1 MEIHFAALVAIDWS
15 DQEQVWA
22 MEITGQEKIQTGS
35 FAHTPEA
42 VEAWAAGLAERFGN
56 QCVAVAIEQ
65 SRGPLVFMLAKY
77 SHLVIYPVH
86 SSTLANYRK
95 SFRPSGAKDD
105 PLDAGLLLDILA
117 RHREKL
123 RPLRPDTVET
133 RTIHFLV
140 EERRKIVDQKT
151 ACTNRL
157 TAHLKMYFPQALN
170 WFGEIG
176 SPIAVAF
183 LERWPTLAAIQKARA
198 TTIRQF
204 YSSHNSRTGGD
215 SLDQR
220 VEEIHKAIPATN
232 DLAVITGYSVAVLA
246 WIGFLKQLLHAIKD
260 YDQRIEALAKAHP
273 DYALMK
279 SFPGVGP
286 VIAPRLI
293 AALGSQRDR
302 YESAYQIQC
311 YSGIAPVVSASGK
324 KHHVHCRW
332 ACPAF
337 LRQTF
342 HEWAQ
347 HSMASSQWARDY
359 YERQR
364 SKGKGHNTAVRAL
377 AFKWIRIL
385 FRCWRNNVPYS
396 ELVYTRS
403 VADKKQQEQP
413 AQAVEIKWE
422 KKAGFKKLIALP
434 LDGTPQMSC

>member
-1 MEIHFAALVAIDWS
+1 MEIQFAALVAIDWA
-15 DQEQVWA
+15 DQAHVWA
-22 MEITGQEKIQTGS
+22 MEIAGQEKLHTGS
-35 FAHTPEA
+35 FAHTPEC
-42 VEAWAAGLAERFGN
+42 VEVWAAGLAERFSN
-56 QCVAVAIEQ
+56 QLVAVAIEQ

-77 SHLVIYPVH
+77 SHLVIFPVH

-95 SFRPSGAKDD
+95 SFHPSGAKDD
-105 PLDAGLLLDILA
+105 PLDARLLLDILA

-183 LERWPTLAAIQKARA
+183 LERWPTLAAIQKART

-204 YSSHNSRTGGD
+204 YTSHNSRTGGD
-215 SLDQR
+215 CLDKR
-220 VEEIHKAIPATN
+220 VEEIRKAIPATN
-232 DLAVITGYSVAVLA
+232 DQAVVTGYSVAVLA
-246 WIGFLKQLLHAIKD
+246 WIGFLKQLLLAIKD
-260 YDQRIEALAKAHP
+260 YDQRIEALAKVHP

-347 HSMASSQWARDY
+347 HSMVSSRWARDY

-364 SKGKGHNTAVRAL
+364 EKRKSHNTAVRAL

-385 FRCWRNNVPYS
+385 FRCWKNNVPYN
-396 ELVYTRS
+396 ELVYTKS
-403 VADKKQQEQP
+403 VASHSQQEQP
-413 AQAVEIKWE
+413 VKTVEIKWE
-422 KKAGFKKLIALP
+422 KKSGFKKLIAP
-434 LDGTPQMSC
+434 AS